1 MGHTV
6 MIYADAVRYEVL
18 TTTLPKIQIFWDVTL
33 QCQARSSQHF
43 KGSSCLQLQS
53 PWTAPY

>member
-6 MIYADAVRYEVL
+6 MIYADTVRYEVL
-18 TTTLPKIQIFWDVTL
+18 TTPVLKIHIFWDVTL
-33 QCQARSSQHF
+33 YCQVRSSRQI
-43 KGSSCLQLQS
+43 KGSSCLWLQS